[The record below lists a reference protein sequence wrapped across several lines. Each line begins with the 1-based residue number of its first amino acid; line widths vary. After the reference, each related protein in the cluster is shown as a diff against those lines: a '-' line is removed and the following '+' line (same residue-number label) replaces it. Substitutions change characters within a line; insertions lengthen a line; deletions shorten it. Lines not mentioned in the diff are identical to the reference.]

1 MSTGDVSEK
10 GARRVLVAVE
20 PVVLEGAFAVILEM
34 IDVDEVVQFHDATES
49 QRRESYDAAIVTTGF
64 PGEVSAEVVI
74 TLPDTQADT
83 DGSGDAGLGHVTTR
97 LTSDDVDI
105 RDQSVVIDLLDEH
118 LPAAVCRR
126 GRLPAPRESRA

>member
-1 MSTGDVSEK
+1 MSQK

-64 PGEVSAEVVI
+64 PGEVSADVVI
-74 TLPDTQADT
+74 TLPDTKAET
-83 DGSGDAGLGHVTTR
+83 DGSGDSGVGHVTTR
-97 LTSDDVDI
+97 HTSDDVDVRHQGI
-105 RDQSVVIDLLDEH
+105 VIDLLDEH
-118 LPAAVCRR
+118 LPVAVCRR
-126 GRLPAPRESRA
+126 GRLPSAWQSRV